1 MFVGL
6 RGSWC
11 LGGCLGFE
19 PPWSWGPGTRTPT
32 FKSGSTNLRKVV
44 VASCRDFS
52 GGPTLAAVRR
62 PQSAAW
68 CQTVQLVRA
77 ASGKRRGS
85 PPGKRPATMA
95 KADALLVRYEELL
108 ETPTMDGLLAEFERT
123 EIPARRKIRHAR
135 WRCTDADSSLD
146 IDNGQQ
152 EKRQRRQEV
161 RPQVP
166 AMAIALNVPA

>member
-1 MFVGL
+1 MGAGNTNSHFQKWEYQL
-6 RGSWC
+6 A
-11 LGGCLGFE
+11 
-19 PPWSWGPGTRTPT
+19 
-32 FKSGSTNLRKVV
+32 KSGSRVV
-44 VASCRDFS
+44 PRFF

-161 RPQVP
+161 RP
-166 AMAIALNVPA
+166 